1 MIKVMYKEPGKAF
14 KEIKIENKLE
24 ELQRL
29 VDGYIETVTLAADAV
44 VICNEDG
51 RIKELPHNCNI
62 LGADFVG
69 NVVVAGVAGDEF
81 ADCPGI
87 LKPYLKSIP
96 K

>member
-24 ELQRL
+24 KLQSL
-29 VDGYIETVTLAADAV
+29 VDGYIETVTIVTDV
-44 VICNEDG
+44 VIICNEDG

-62 LGADFVG
+62 LGREFVG
-69 NVVVAGVAGDEF
+69 NVIVAGKAGDEF
-81 ADCPGI
+81 TDCPGI
-87 LKPYLKSIP
+87 IKPYLKSLP